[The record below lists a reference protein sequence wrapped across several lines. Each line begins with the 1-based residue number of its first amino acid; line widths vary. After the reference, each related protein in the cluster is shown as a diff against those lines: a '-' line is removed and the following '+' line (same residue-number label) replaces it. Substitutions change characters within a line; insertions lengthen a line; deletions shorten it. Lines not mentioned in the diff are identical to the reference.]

1 MITPS
6 LRFISEICI
15 TVVWY
20 FIAEERAFMDL
31 LQYMYEGTPPRACST
46 KELFNVLM
54 VAHKFQVTSCVEWC
68 SSALQN
74 SAMSTE
80 TALLYM
86 DLPQSLLTNH
96 SLKSLIDKAK
106 KFILQQFGDME
117 K

>member
-1 MITPS
+1 
-6 LRFISEICI
+6 
-15 TVVWY
+15 
-20 FIAEERAFMDL
+20 MDL

-86 DLPQSLLTNH
+86 DLPECLLTND
-96 SLKSLIDKAK
+96 SVKSLVDTAK